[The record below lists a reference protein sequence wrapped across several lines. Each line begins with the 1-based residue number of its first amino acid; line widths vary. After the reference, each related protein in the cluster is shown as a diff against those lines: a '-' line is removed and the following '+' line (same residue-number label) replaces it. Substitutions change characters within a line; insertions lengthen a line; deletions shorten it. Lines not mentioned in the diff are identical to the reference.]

1 MDSVGEMVYI
11 LDQERKWGCLQTN
24 HAISCQAR
32 DDDAVLSR

>member
-1 MDSVGEMVYI
+1 MESVDEIFYI
-11 LDQERKWGCLQTN
+11 LDQQRKWGCLQTK